1 MRALNYPKFISIE
14 SFYKPNFLLVA
25 DALRWICKRY
35 CDEQEVK
42 FELETEQDR
51 VIFIK
56 SAVIFIY
63 QQTGL
68 KLNPKKLYQ
77 ADVEAIDELLKAVE
91 PLYKAKKLN
100 NISEGK
106 RDDDQQQ
113 QNIQFKQ
120 IRTTLEQKL
129 SDLGQY
135 HTMVNDITDN
145 AARLYDLLSQETEN
159 KVSQQQQQQAEQRT
173 VALARQ
179 VDIDEVENHVKHALS
194 LLQQELKQT
203 LKDMENIEKDELAV
217 TSKIEKKKSE
227 LDRLQTRLAQLQTV
241 RSVMIN
247 FTMNNDNFEKN
258 ENQFFRPAYMDEYE
272 TAEEELRRIYSQYVL
287 KYRNL
292 HYCKQLLERDKRQ
305 QSKSLSLM
313 EDEFEEVEEQQ
324 EQTVTPKAATKIDA
338 DLLRLEKG
346 TYYYIAMLLLF
357 TKIYMSCKLQTNIP
371 CRRQAEH
378 VWFYSSR
385 YIENSVNTNDSDD
398 DLILTEANPNAED
411 NNRQKTRRLR
421 VIGDK

>member
-241 RSVMIN
+241 R
-247 FTMNNDNFEKN
+247 
-258 ENQFFRPAYMDEYE
+258 PAYMDEYE

-346 TYYYIAMLLLF
+346 TYYYTAMLLLF

>member
-56 SAVIFIY
+56 SAVIFIVNFPFY

-159 KVSQQQQQQAEQRT
+159 KVSQQQQAVKICILSFQFKEQRT

-241 RSVMIN
+241 R
-247 FTMNNDNFEKN
+247 
-258 ENQFFRPAYMDEYE
+258 PAYMDEYE

-305 QSKSLSLM
+305 QSKNLSLM

-338 DLLRLEKG
+338 DLLRLEKEG
-346 TYYYIAMLLLF
+346 KPSMFGSI
-357 TKIYMSCKLQTNIP
+357 
-371 CRRQAEH
+371 RQDT
-378 VWFYSSR
+378 SSEES
-385 YIENSVNTNDSDD
+385 IEENSVNTNDSDD

-411 NNRQKTRRLR
+411 NNRQKSEFR
-421 VIGDK
+421 

>member
-145 AARLYDLLSQETEN
+145 AARLYDLLSQETGN

-241 RSVMIN
+241 R
-247 FTMNNDNFEKN
+247 
-258 ENQFFRPAYMDEYE
+258 PAYMDEYE

-292 HYCKQLLERDKRQ
+292 HYCKQLLERDKQQ

-324 EQTVTPKAATKIDA
+324 EQAVTPKAATKIDA

>member
-56 SAVIFIY
+56 SAVIFIVNFPFY

-159 KVSQQQQQQAEQRT
+159 KVSQQQQAVKICILSFQFKEQRT

-241 RSVMIN
+241 R
-247 FTMNNDNFEKN
+247 
-258 ENQFFRPAYMDEYE
+258 PAYMDEYE

-305 QSKSLSLM
+305 QSKNLSLM
-313 EDEFEEVEEQQ
+313 E
-324 EQTVTPKAATKIDA
+324 
-338 DLLRLEKG
+338 
-346 TYYYIAMLLLF
+346 
-357 TKIYMSCKLQTNIP
+357 
-371 CRRQAEH
+371 
-378 VWFYSSR
+378 
-385 YIENSVNTNDSDD
+385 ENSVNTNDSDD

-411 NNRQKTRRLR
+411 NNRQKSEFR
-421 VIGDK
+421 

>member
-159 KVSQQQQQQAEQRT
+159 KVSQQQQQQQAEQRT

-241 RSVMIN
+241 R
-247 FTMNNDNFEKN
+247 
-258 ENQFFRPAYMDEYE
+258 PAYMDEYE

-292 HYCKQLLERDKRQ
+292 HYCKQLLERDKQQ

-411 NNRQKTRRLR
+411 NNRQKTGRLR

>member
-159 KVSQQQQQQAEQRT
+159 KVSQQQQQQQAVKICIVSFQFKEQRT

-241 RSVMIN
+241 
-247 FTMNNDNFEKN
+247 
-258 ENQFFRPAYMDEYE
+258 RPAYMDEYE

-385 YIENSVNTNDSDD
+385 YIV
-398 DLILTEANPNAED
+398 
-411 NNRQKTRRLR
+411 RREH
-421 VIGDK
+421 

>member
-1 MRALNYPKFISIE
+1 MSYIKLQNFTLIMRALNYPKFISIE

-120 IRTTLEQKL
+120 IRNTLEQKL

-159 KVSQQQQQQAEQRT
+159 KEQRT

-241 RSVMIN
+241 R
-247 FTMNNDNFEKN
+247 
-258 ENQFFRPAYMDEYE
+258 PAYMDEYE

-305 QSKSLSLM
+305 QSKNLSLM

-338 DLLRLEKG
+338 DLLRLEKDPVEDKPSMFG
-346 TYYYIAMLLLF
+346 SI
-357 TKIYMSCKLQTNIP
+357 
-371 CRRQAEH
+371 RQDT
-378 VWFYSSR
+378 SSEES
-385 YIENSVNTNDSDD
+385 IEENSVNTNDSDD

-411 NNRQKTRRLR
+411 NNRQKSEFR
-421 VIGDK
+421 

>member
-1 MRALNYPKFISIE
+1 MRALNYPQFISTE
-14 SFYKPNFLLVA
+14 SFHKPNFLLVA

-77 ADVEAIDELLKAVE
+77 ADVEALDELLKAVE

-100 NISEGK
+100 NVSEEK
-106 RDDDQQQ
+106 CDDDQQ

-120 IRTTLEQKL
+120 IRTTLEDKL

-159 KVSQQQQQQAEQRT
+159 KEQRT

-179 VDIDEVENHVKHALS
+179 VDIDEVENHVKQALS

-203 LKDMENIEKDELAV
+203 LKNMENIEKDELAV

-227 LDRLQTRLAQLQTV
+227 LERLQTRLAQLQTV
-241 RSVMIN
+241 
-247 FTMNNDNFEKN
+247 
-258 ENQFFRPAYMDEYE
+258 RPAYMDEYE

-292 HYCKQLLERDKRQ
+292 HYCKQLLEKGKQQ

-313 EDEFEEVEEQQ
+313 EDEFEEVEQQ
-324 EQTVTPKAATKIDA
+324 EQTATPKAATKIDA
-338 DLLRLEKG
+338 DLLRLEKEDKPSMFG
-346 TYYYIAMLLLF
+346 SI
-357 TKIYMSCKLQTNIP
+357 
-371 CRRQAEH
+371 RQDT
-378 VWFYSSR
+378 SSEES
-385 YIENSVNTNDSDD
+385 IEENSVNTNDSDD
-398 DLILTEANPNAED
+398 DLILTEANPNVED
-411 NNRQKTRRLR
+411 NKRQKSEFR
-421 VIGDK
+421 

>member
-159 KVSQQQQQQAEQRT
+159 KVSQQQQQQQAEQRT

-179 VDIDEVENHVKHALS
+179 VDIDEVESHVKHALS

-241 RSVMIN
+241 R
-247 FTMNNDNFEKN
+247 
-258 ENQFFRPAYMDEYE
+258 PAYMDEYE

-292 HYCKQLLERDKRQ
+292 HYCKQLLERDKHQ

-411 NNRQKTRRLR
+411 NNRQKTGRLR

>member
-35 CDEQEVK
+35 CEEQEVK

-106 RDDDQQQ
+106 SDDDQQ

-120 IRTTLEQKL
+120 IRTTLEEKL

-159 KVSQQQQQQAEQRT
+159 KVSQHIEQRT

-203 LKDMENIEKDELAV
+203 LKNMENIEKDELAV

-227 LDRLQTRLAQLQTV
+227 LERLQTRLAQLQTV
-241 RSVMIN
+241 
-247 FTMNNDNFEKN
+247 
-258 ENQFFRPAYMDEYE
+258 RPAYMDEYE

-292 HYCKQLLERDKRQ
+292 HYCKQLLEREKQQ

-313 EDEFEEVEEQQ
+313 EDEFEEIEQQ
-324 EQTVTPKAATKIDA
+324 EQTATPKAATKIDA

-346 TYYYIAMLLLF
+346 ITLY
-357 TKIYMSCKLQTNIP
+357 C
-371 CRRQAEH
+371 
-378 VWFYSSR
+378 
-385 YIENSVNTNDSDD
+385 
-398 DLILTEANPNAED
+398 NAV
-411 NNRQKTRRLR
+411 
-421 VIGDK
+421 VIH

>member
-100 NISEGK
+100 NMSEGK

-159 KVSQQQQQQAEQRT
+159 KEQRT

-203 LKDMENIEKDELAV
+203 SKDMENIEKDELAV

-241 RSVMIN
+241 R
-247 FTMNNDNFEKN
+247 
-258 ENQFFRPAYMDEYE
+258 PAYMDEYE

-292 HYCKQLLERDKRQ
+292 HYCKQLLKRDKQQ
-305 QSKSLSLM
+305 QSKNLSLM

-338 DLLRLEKG
+338 DLLRLEKEDKPSMFG
-346 TYYYIAMLLLF
+346 SI
-357 TKIYMSCKLQTNIP
+357 
-371 CRRQAEH
+371 RQDA
-378 VWFYSSR
+378 SSEESTE
-385 YIENSVNTNDSDD
+385 ENSVNTNDSDD

-411 NNRQKTRRLR
+411 NNRQKSEFR
-421 VIGDK
+421 